1 MKVKSI
7 VDVITNS
14 SSEVFIAKTED
25 VKACFLELLGD
36 DILPKNHYYSA
47 ETFEKILEDFNENYE
62 NRRWIEEFLS
72 ESGASNSHLLYK
84 FKLSSDAIIA
94 LKYFGHTDEEIE
106 RIETGEDDTSISYDI
121 TMRWTDEDGNEI
133 DVVRHPKQIVQIK
146 LEKEVFKNDL
156 IRRKIVWKF
165 DKR

>member
-47 ETFEKILEDFNENYE
+47 ETFEKVLEDFNENYE
-62 NRRWIEEFLS
+62 NRRLIEEFLS
-72 ESGASNSHLLYK
+72 ESGVSSSHLLYK

-106 RIETGEDDTSISYDI
+106 IYTDMKDETRNKIRKYIIEKILGK
-121 TMRWTDEDGNEI
+121 TMLTYWDHSWMDKRVIEW
-133 DVVRHPKQIVQIK
+133 
-146 LEKEVFKNDL
+146 FKNNNKEYKHD
-156 IRRKIVWKF
+156 IS
-165 DKR
+165 

>member
-1 MKVKSI
+1 MKVKSV

-14 SSEVFIAKTED
+14 SSEVCIAKTED

-47 ETFEKILEDFNENYE
+47 ETFEKVLEDFNENYE
-62 NRRWIEEFLS
+62 NRRLIEEFLS
-72 ESGASNSHLLYK
+72 ESGVSSSHLLYK

-106 RIETGEDDTSISYDI
+106 IYTDMKDETRNKIRKSIIEKILDK
-121 TMRWTDEDGNEI
+121 TMLTYWDHSWMDKRVIEW
-133 DVVRHPKQIVQIK
+133 
-146 LEKEVFKNDL
+146 FKNNNKEYKHD
-156 IRRKIVWKF
+156 IS
-165 DKR
+165 

>member
-1 MKVKSI
+1 MKAKSI

-25 VKACFLELLGD
+25 VKECFLELLGD

-47 ETFEKILEDFNENYE
+47 ETFEKVLEDFNENYE
-62 NRRWIEEFLS
+62 NRRLIEEFLS
-72 ESGASNSHLLYK
+72 ESGVSSSHLLYK

-106 RIETGEDDTSISYDI
+106 IYTDMKDETRNKIRKSIIEKILGK
-121 TMRWTDEDGNEI
+121 TMLTYWDHSWMDKRVIEW
-133 DVVRHPKQIVQIK
+133 
-146 LEKEVFKNDL
+146 FKNNNKEYKHD
-156 IRRKIVWKF
+156 IS
-165 DKR
+165 

>member
-25 VKACFLELLGD
+25 VKECFLELLGD

-47 ETFEKILEDFNENYE
+47 ETFEKVLEDFNENYE
-62 NRRWIEEFLS
+62 NRRLIEEFLS
-72 ESGASNSHLLYK
+72 ESGVSSSHLLYK

-106 RIETGEDDTSISYDI
+106 IYTDMKDETRKKVRKSIIEKILGK
-121 TMRWTDEDGNEI
+121 TMLTYWDHSWMDKRVIEW
-133 DVVRHPKQIVQIK
+133 
-146 LEKEVFKNDL
+146 FKNNNKEYKHD
-156 IRRKIVWKF
+156 IS
-165 DKR
+165 

>member
-47 ETFEKILEDFNENYE
+47 ETFEKVLEDFNENYE
-62 NRRWIEEFLS
+62 NRRLIEEFLS
-72 ESGASNSHLLYK
+72 ESGVSNSHLLYK

-106 RIETGEDDTSISYDI
+106 IYTDMKDETHNKIRKSIIEKILGKTMLTYWDHSWMDKRIVE
-121 TMRWTDEDGNEI
+121 W
-133 DVVRHPKQIVQIK
+133 
-146 LEKEVFKNDL
+146 FKNNNKEYKHD
-156 IRRKIVWKF
+156 IN
-165 DKR
+165 

>member
-47 ETFEKILEDFNENYE
+47 ETFEKVLEDFNENYE
-62 NRRWIEEFLS
+62 NRRLIEEFLS
-72 ESGASNSHLLYK
+72 ESGISSSHLLYK

-106 RIETGEDDTSISYDI
+106 IYTDMKDETRNKIRKSIIEKILGKTMLTYWDHSWMDKRIVE
-121 TMRWTDEDGNEI
+121 W
-133 DVVRHPKQIVQIK
+133 
-146 LEKEVFKNDL
+146 FKNNNKEYKHD
-156 IRRKIVWKF
+156 IS
-165 DKR
+165 

>member
-47 ETFEKILEDFNENYE
+47 ETFEKVLEDFNENYE
-62 NRRWIEEFLS
+62 NRRLIEEFLS
-72 ESGASNSHLLYK
+72 ESGVSSSHLLYK

-106 RIETGEDDTSISYDI
+106 IYTDMKDEKLNEKRKSIIEKILGK
-121 TMRWTDEDGNEI
+121 TMLTYWDHSWMDKR
-133 DVVRHPKQIVQIK
+133 VV
-146 LEKEVFKNDL
+146 EWFKNNNKEYKHD
-156 IRRKIVWKF
+156 IS
-165 DKR
+165 

>member
-25 VKACFLELLGD
+25 VKECFLELLGD

-47 ETFEKILEDFNENYE
+47 ETFEKVLEDFNENYE
-62 NRRWIEEFLS
+62 NRRLIEEFLS
-72 ESGASNSHLLYK
+72 ESGVSSSHLLYK

-94 LKYFGHTDEEIE
+94 LKYFGHTDEEIAIYTDMKDE
-106 RIETGEDDTSISYDI
+106 TRNKIRKSIIEKILGK
-121 TMRWTDEDGNEI
+121 TMLTYWDHSWMDKRVIEW
-133 DVVRHPKQIVQIK
+133 
-146 LEKEVFKNDL
+146 FKNNNKEYKHD
-156 IRRKIVWKF
+156 IS
-165 DKR
+165 

>member
-7 VDVITNS
+7 VDVITTS

-36 DILPKNHYYSA
+36 EILPKNHYYSA
-47 ETFEKILEDFNENYE
+47 ETFEKVLEDFNENYE
-62 NRRWIEEFLS
+62 NRRLIEEFLS
-72 ESGASNSHLLYK
+72 ESGVSSSHLLYK

-106 RIETGEDDTSISYDI
+106 IYTDMKDETRNKIRKSIIEKILGK
-121 TMRWTDEDGNEI
+121 TMLTYWDHSWMDKRVIEW
-133 DVVRHPKQIVQIK
+133 
-146 LEKEVFKNDL
+146 FKNNNKEYKHD
-156 IRRKIVWKF
+156 IS
-165 DKR
+165 

>member
-47 ETFEKILEDFNENYE
+47 ETFEKVLEDFNENYE
-62 NRRWIEEFLS
+62 NRRLIEEFLS
-72 ESGASNSHLLYK
+72 ESGVSNSHLLYK

-106 RIETGEDDTSISYDI
+106 IYTDMKDETRNKIRKSIIEKILGK
-121 TMRWTDEDGNEI
+121 TMLTYWDHSWMDKG
-133 DVVRHPKQIVQIK
+133 IV
-146 LEKEVFKNDL
+146 EWFKNNNKEYKHD
-156 IRRKIVWKF
+156 IN
-165 DKR
+165 